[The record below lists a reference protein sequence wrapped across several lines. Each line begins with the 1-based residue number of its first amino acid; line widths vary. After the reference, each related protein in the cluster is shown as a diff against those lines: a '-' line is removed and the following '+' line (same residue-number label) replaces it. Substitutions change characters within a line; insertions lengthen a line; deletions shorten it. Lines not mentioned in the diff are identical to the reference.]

1 MKTSGFWKQ
10 SAGSAVATAIRIVCA
25 FVTNKFLASVMG
37 PVGFA
42 AVGQLQN
49 LISFG
54 QGTSSLALQNGWV
67 SLTAR
72 YKEKEQEL
80 GPIWR
85 GGFRLSVYASLAT
98 AVFFALFAFLAPLES
113 VFPGVP
119 TRLLQA
125 AILFAIPGIIAL
137 SVTTICQAVMNGLSD
152 YKRWAS
158 ITIISSVLNCVWVI
172 AMVQTHSLSVLSA
185 VATQSL
191 LSCVFAIWNAKK
203 GGFKYKRFNALL
215 SSNTRIWRGYALMGL
230 VPMVLTPALYMFV
243 RSFLGSQFGWDA
255 AGLWQGAVRIS
266 DFFNVGFSS
275 VLGVVLLPRLSAA
288 VAPEEFHRTLRGLLL
303 RVMVLAGI
311 AVGVLFLLRE
321 YVVVFALSQSFLPL
335 KELIPMQFVGDFFKA
350 GCWCLGLALVA
361 RKETV
366 AFLSVEIG
374 ADILF
379 AGLTVLGTSFFGYHS
394 PFVAYAIENIICFG
408 TLLILLRRLSWKNL

>member
-1 MKTSGFWKQ
+1 MKSSGFWKQ
-10 SAGSAVATAIRIVCA
+10 SAGSAVATAIRILCA
-25 FVTNKFLASVMG
+25 FITNKFLASIMG

-49 LISFG
+49 LITFG

-72 YKEKEQEL
+72 YKDKEKEL

-85 GGFRLSVYASLAT
+85 GGFRISVYASIAT
-98 AVFFALFAFLAPLES
+98 AIFFALFAFFSPLQTL
-113 VFPGVP
+113 FPGVP
-119 TRLLQA
+119 KRLLQA
-125 AILFAIPGIIAL
+125 AILFAIPGMIAL
-137 SVTTICQAVMNGLSD
+137 SITTICQAVMNGLSD

-172 AMVQTHSLSVLSA
+172 AMVQTRSLSVLSA

-191 LSCVFAIWNAKK
+191 LSCAFAIWNAKK
-203 GGFKYKRFNALL
+203 GGFRYKRFSAMIQ
-215 SSNTRIWRGYALMGL
+215 SNTQIWRGYAWMGL
-230 VPMVLTPALYMFV
+230 VPMVLTPVLYMFV
-243 RSFLGSQFGWDA
+243 RSYLAKQFGWDA

-275 VLGVVLLPRLSAA
+275 ILGVVLLPRLSAA
-288 VAPEEFHRTLRGLLL
+288 ISSEEFYRTLRELLL
-303 RVMVLAGI
+303 RVMALAGL
-311 AVGVLFLLRE
+311 AVGILFWFRE
-321 YVVVFALSQSFLPL
+321 YVVVIALSQTFLPL
-335 KELIPMQFVGDFFKA
+335 KELIPLQFVGDFFKA

-366 AFLSVEIG
+366 AFLSVEVA
-374 ADILF
+374 ADVLF
-379 AGLTVLGTSFFGYHS
+379 AVLTVLGSASFGYHA
-394 PFVAYAIENIICFG
+394 PFVAYAVENVICFG
-408 TLLILLRRLSWKNL
+408 ALLILLRRLSWKNL

>member
-1 MKTSGFWKQ
+1 MKSSGFWKQ
-10 SAGSAVATAIRIVCA
+10 SAGSAAATAIRILCA
-25 FVTNKFLASVMG
+25 FITNKFLASVMG

-49 LISFG
+49 LITFG

-72 YKEKEQEL
+72 YKDKEKEL

-85 GGFRLSVYASLAT
+85 GGFRISVYASIAT
-98 AVFFALFAFLAPLES
+98 AIFFALFAFFAPLQTL
-113 VFPGVP
+113 FPGVP

-137 SVTTICQAVMNGLSD
+137 SITTICQAVMNGLSD

-158 ITIISSVLNCVWVI
+158 ITIVSSVLNCVWVI
-172 AMVQTHSLSVLSA
+172 AMVQTRSLSVLSA

-203 GGFKYKRFNALL
+203 GGFRYKRFNAMLQ
-215 SSNTRIWRGYALMGL
+215 SNTQVWRGYALMGL
-230 VPMVLTPALYMFV
+230 VPMVLTPVLYMFV
-243 RSFLGSQFGWDA
+243 RSYLAKQFGWDA

-275 VLGVVLLPRLSAA
+275 ILGVVLLPRLSAA
-288 VAPEEFHRTLRGLLL
+288 TSSEEFHRTLRGLLL
-303 RVMVLAGI
+303 RVMALAGL
-311 AVGVLFLLRE
+311 AVGILFLLRE
-321 YVVVFALSQSFLPL
+321 YVVVIALSQTFLPL
-335 KELIPMQFVGDFFKA
+335 KELIPLQFVGDFFKA

-366 AFLSVEIG
+366 AFLSVEVA
-374 ADILF
+374 ADVLF
-379 AGLTVLGTSFFGYHS
+379 AGLTVLGTASFGYHA
-394 PFVAYAIENIICFG
+394 PFVAYAVENVICFG
-408 TLLILLRRLSWKNL
+408 ALLILLRRLSWKNL